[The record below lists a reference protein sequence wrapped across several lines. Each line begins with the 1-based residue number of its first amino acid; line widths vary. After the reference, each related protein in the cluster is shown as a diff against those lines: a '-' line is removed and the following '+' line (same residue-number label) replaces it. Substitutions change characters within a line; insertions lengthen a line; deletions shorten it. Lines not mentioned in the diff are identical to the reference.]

1 MKTKRLRLHERN
13 FSNDIRYKGPLS
25 HRHLKIFG
33 WLFLVLAQLAVILK
47 LASKLNPELDYG
59 LYTDIISSL
68 SGLTV
73 PLFLIANFSL
83 ILNSQKK
90 YKALLIKYAAFM
102 IGATVLFFYFYE
114 HIIGGLCR
122 TYLGSEE
129 MVFEEYSSLMLPSGY
144 IAFNM
149 FLDLF
154 LCSAFMFFL
163 DYTPSRIFTGKKIII
178 FRLMALLPVVYEA
191 VSILLK
197 IQSSTRKIVLSP
209 YFFPFLTTKP
219 PMSFLALIL
228 LGLIMMIRKR
238 KYMKHG
244 NTLDQYHEFLKTN
257 SNSLSFSIRMAIVF
271 FVISILDLIIAV
283 IMVVVIVGGIIAIE
297 SEGAVEAA
305 LKIVT
310 DCGFGKSI
318 VLMIL
323 SPLSLLYS
331 YNRDQEKTTMFDNA
345 IPLMGVILCIVVY
358 IEGIYRIVVMYHS
371 VLINYMSV
379 LDTMMQT
386 MS

>member
-129 MVFEEYSSLMLPSGY
+129 MVFEEYSSLMLPSG
-144 IAFNM
+144 
-149 FLDLF
+149 
-154 LCSAFMFFL
+154 
-163 DYTPSRIFTGKKIII
+163 
-178 FRLMALLPVVYEA
+178 
-191 VSILLK
+191 
-197 IQSSTRKIVLSP
+197 
-209 YFFPFLTTKP
+209 
-219 PMSFLALIL
+219 
-228 LGLIMMIRKR
+228 
-238 KYMKHG
+238 
-244 NTLDQYHEFLKTN
+244 
-257 SNSLSFSIRMAIVF
+257 
-271 FVISILDLIIAV
+271 
-283 IMVVVIVGGIIAIE
+283 
-297 SEGAVEAA
+297 
-305 LKIVT
+305 
-310 DCGFGKSI
+310 
-318 VLMIL
+318 
-323 SPLSLLYS
+323 
-331 YNRDQEKTTMFDNA
+331 
-345 IPLMGVILCIVVY
+345 
-358 IEGIYRIVVMYHS
+358 
-371 VLINYMSV
+371 
-379 LDTMMQT
+379 
-386 MS
+386 